1 MSRRASWVGWIVS
14 GAALFALLV
23 TMPHRAAATPGDT
36 TWVNTFHNDFYN
48 WATPHEQSFG
58 FPAARNW
65 RKILLRYRIGCPP
78 TPDDCDPWDRIGYL
92 RVLREVDRG
101 ASLAI
106 EPVEIARVITPYDIT
121 GGSRPGTCTWLL
133 DVSDYA
139 SLLHDQVMLSNYIE
153 SWIGG
158 TRGWLVSI
166 DFAFVEGEPAL
177 IPYRVTNLWN
187 NYYAV
192 YGDPSRPIE
201 DLLAPIGVMID
212 PEAVGAKVR
221 VTTTGHG
228 QGNSGN
234 CAEFCSKQHTV
245 NANGSDFTHTLW
257 RSNALCLENSLRS
270 QGGTWT
276 LPRAGWC
283 PGDKVDPWEVDVTG
297 QIVAGSSATFDYSV
311 QPYTNFAAYN
321 PNCISGSTCTN
332 CQYDNNGHTE
342 PIYAIASQLIEYR
355 VNPASAV
362 SAPRATTARAFL
374 EQNLPTRCSS
384 RRNSLPGRVARQ
396 VGINLVDASGRLV
409 RRLQP
414 RARDGRPLLDRLGRG
429 ATRAER
435 GWRRV
440 STSTRST
447 KRRRPTRGRSCS

>member
-1 MSRRASWVGWIVS
+1 MSRGASWAGWIVS
-14 GAALFALLV
+14 AAAAIILLV
-23 TMPHRAAATPGDT
+23 TTPHRAAATPGDT
-36 TWVNTFHNDFYN
+36 TWVSTFHNDFYN

-58 FPAARNW
+58 FPGARNW

-92 RVLREVDRG
+92 RVLREVNRG

-139 SLLHDQVMLSNYIE
+139 SLLHDQVLLSNYIE

-177 IPYRVTNLWN
+177 VPYRVTNLWN

-201 DLLAPIGVMID
+201 DVLAPVGVMID

-234 CAEFCSKQHTV
+234 CAEFCSKQHTI
-245 NANGSDFTHTLW
+245 NANGADFSHTLW
-257 RSNALCLENSLRS
+257 RSNCAQNSCS
-270 QGGTWT
+270 PQGGTWT

-311 QPYTNFAAYN
+311 QAYTNFCCPCN

-355 VNPASAV
+355 VNPASTV
-362 SAPRATTARAFL
+362 SAFARPARAFL
-374 EQNLPTRCSS
+374 EQNLPNPVLESTEIRYRVES
-384 RRNSLPGRVARQ
+384 PGR
-396 VGINLVDASGRLV
+396 VGINLFDASGRLV
-409 RRLQP
+409 RSFSREHEM
-414 RARDGRPLLDRLGRG
+414 AGSYSVVWDGRDEGGARMASGVYFYGLDREPEAAARKVLLL
-429 ATRAER
+429 E
-435 GWRRV
+435 
-440 STSTRST
+440 
-447 KRRRPTRGRSCS
+447 